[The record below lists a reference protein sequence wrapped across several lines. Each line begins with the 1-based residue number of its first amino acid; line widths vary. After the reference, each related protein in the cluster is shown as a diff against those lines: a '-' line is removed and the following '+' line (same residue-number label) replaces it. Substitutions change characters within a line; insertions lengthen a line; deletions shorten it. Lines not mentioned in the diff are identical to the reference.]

1 MPETRFSSLFNQM
14 ILPSIFIFLVLLFSA
29 GSIHAAPKFLKPL
42 LDFEV
47 EESVSAIA
55 FTADEALVVVALAK
69 DDGSL
74 LELREVT
81 SGKLIQR
88 FHSPDNPI
96 ESSFST
102 RNES

>member
-1 MPETRFSSLFNQM
+1 MPETRFSSLFRQM
-14 ILPSIFIFLVLLFSA
+14 ILPNIFIFLVLLFSA

-88 FHSPDNPI
+88 FHSPDNLSLI
-96 ESSFST
+96 HI
-102 RNES
+102 

>member
-1 MPETRFSSLFNQM
+1 MPETRFSSLFIQM
-14 ILPSIFIFLVLLFSA
+14 ILRSMFIFLVLLFSA

-55 FTADEALVVVALAK
+55 FTADEALVVVALEK

-74 LELREVT
+74 LELREVKI
-81 SGKLIQR
+81 KLVGITIK
-88 FHSPDNPI
+88 NI
-96 ESSFST
+96 
-102 RNES
+102 

>member
-1 MPETRFSSLFNQM
+1 MPETRFSSLFRQM

-47 EESVSAIA
+47 KESVSAIA

-74 LELREVT
+74 LEFPSVPFLRSNVILQI
-81 SGKLIQR
+81 S
-88 FHSPDNPI
+88 D
-96 ESSFST
+96 
-102 RNES
+102 